1 MAKFNEQV
9 NLINSNPQISSGVQD
24 RALEGLLGNAVN
36 TGMAVYSKHT
46 TEDMWEGMQG
56 QIEDYLQ
63 NQADLESGTPVS
75 EEAATAKAEFGAL
88 AGQEDKYWEMA
99 GNIPQHLTGKMI
111 DAEMIDRVQI
121 EQSKKFEQFVNAQK
135 QGRISLDE
143 LQTRIMTEVRKA
155 VSNNPLIQ
163 DELIQQAQKYMEI
176 SGASSWMK
184 QQFALEKQALE
195 ARDAQQKQLEKYAI
209 DFAVPIGS
217 PGWEQK
223 AMELAQAS
231 EQHKQTMAS
240 LEYTMK
246 QRGIDREK
254 LAILVNDPK
263 NQQVFNQGALAAI
276 KQVYS
281 HASVVPGAK
290 ASDVFFS
297 VNSEI
302 DRNVSI
308 LNSIKGNLP
317 ADQRASIDGTISLLE
332 KQREIYKDLITNE
345 PNKQLAQNKLSI
357 LEATYRIPNVA
368 IQEQL
373 DIANKYFGLLR
384 TIQGETGFLTFT
396 PGVAE
401 AVDKDLAVKMMAGIN
416 QAQSKYSNGPAE
428 AIQKIHTPEGKVAVQ
443 AMSNLESPQINPN
456 AIKTNSDGVQQML
469 LHLQAP
475 NAQGQKDVNAVTQ
488 ATDEML
494 KQLLLSSQKAGM
506 PIAQLIDQKT
516 QSALDAHIGSL
527 LGQMR
532 MDAGQVDYDENTNR
546 FSYVDKDGRVNQAA
560 SDRANAL
567 FKTYI
572 SVNGFKDD
580 DAIDKWANLITDKIQ
595 EQRWEAR
602 TTEDVHNLVKAGKIT
617 EAEAYAIL
625 TDPAFGKQEQPKK
638 TTTPEELAIQ
648 SGEIPSLTQEQKDFF
663 YNKKPIDSKKGVET
677 LQAYKLRSSLG
688 LPPPKDVIPFDQT
701 EQYKIIEKAKADA
714 IEPVGFLEHLI
725 GMGVGA
731 KVAKDVAGW
740 AFKTMMEV
748 PEIPAAG
755 RIAFGRMA
763 SNVTPLNEGASKA
776 VVQAYKAGKKVQ
788 LDAAFKE
795 YFKTGWTKSRV
806 KWPSSDA
813 EWPKFIDDAW
823 EWAAKQVK

>member
-281 HASVVPGAK
+281 HVSVVPGAK

-384 TIQGETGFLTFT
+384 TIQGETGFLIFT

-456 AIKTNSDGVQQML
+456 AIKANSDGIQQML
-469 LHLQAP
+469 LHLQTP

-532 MDAGQVDYDENTNR
+532 SDAGQVDYDENTNR
-546 FSYVDKDGRVNQAA
+546 FSYLDKDGRVNQAA
-560 SDRANAL
+560 SDRANNL

-580 DAIDKWANLITDKIQ
+580 DAIDKWAGLIASKI
-595 EQRWEAR
+595 EDTRWEVR
-602 TTEDVHNLVKAGKIT
+602 TPREVQSLLDKGRIT
-617 EAEAYAIL
+617 KEEAQAIL
-625 TDPAFGKQEQPKK
+625 D
-638 TTTPEELAIQ
+638 
-648 SGEIPSLTQEQKDFF
+648 D
-663 YNKKPIDSKKGVET
+663 
-677 LQAYKLRSSLG
+677 
-688 LPPPKDVIPFDQT
+688 
-701 EQYKIIEKAKADA
+701 
-714 IEPVGFLEHLI
+714 
-725 GMGVGA
+725 MGVRP
-731 KVAKDVAGW
+731 
-740 AFKTMMEV
+740 FKPSGNFI
-748 PEIPAAG
+748 PE
-755 RIAFGRMA
+755 
-763 SNVTPLNEGASKA
+763 SK
-776 VVQAYKAGKKVQ
+776 
-788 LDAAFKE
+788 
-795 YFKTGWTKSRV
+795 
-806 KWPSSDA
+806 
-813 EWPKFIDDAW
+813 
-823 EWAAKQVK
+823 

>member
-24 RALEGLLGNAVN
+24 RALEGLLGNAIN
-36 TGMAVYSKHT
+36 TGMAVYSKYT
-46 TEDMWEGMQG
+46 TEGMWEGMQG
-56 QIEDYLQ
+56 QIEDYLAREQ
-63 NQADLESGTPVS
+63 ELKSREQAFNQYATEQVAAENTLW
-75 EEAATAKAEFGAL
+75 EEV
-88 AGQEDKYWEMA
+88 
-99 GNIPQHLTGKMI
+99 GNIPQHIGIGGLGGTDTDQFPGSVAPNMVTADHI
-111 DAEMIDRVQI
+111 DQVQI
-121 EQSKKFEQFVNAQK
+121 NFSKELEKYVTAQK
-135 QGRISLDE
+135 QGRLSMGELDV
-143 LQTRIMTEVRKA
+143 RIKNEVRKA

-184 QQFALEKQALE
+184 QQFALEKQQLE
-195 ARDAQQKQLEKYAI
+195 AQDAQRKQLEKYAT

-246 QRGIDREK
+246 QRGIDRER

-317 ADQRASIDGTISLLE
+317 ADQRASIDGAISLLE

-416 QAQSKYSNGPAE
+416 QAQSKYSKGPAE

-516 QSALDAHIGSL
+516 QSALDTHVGSL

-532 MDAGQVDYDENTNR
+532 MDAGLVDYDENTNR

-595 EQRWEAR
+595 GQKWEAR
-602 TTEDVHNLVKAGKIT
+602 TAEDVRNLVKAGKIT

-625 TDPAFGKQEQPKK
+625 TDPDFGKQEQPKK
-638 TTTPEELAIQ
+638 TITLED
-648 SGEIPSLTQEQKDFF
+648 QKK
-663 YNKKPIDSKKGVET
+663 NQT
-677 LQAYKLRSSLG
+677 LNG
-688 LPPPKDVIPFDQT
+688 
-701 EQYKIIEKAKADA
+701 
-714 IEPVGFLEHLI
+714 
-725 GMGVGA
+725 
-731 KVAKDVAGW
+731 
-740 AFKTMMEV
+740 
-748 PEIPAAG
+748 
-755 RIAFGRMA
+755 
-763 SNVTPLNEGASKA
+763 
-776 VVQAYKAGKKVQ
+776 
-788 LDAAFKE
+788 
-795 YFKTGWTKSRV
+795 KSRV
-806 KWPSSDA
+806 ITNQELYDEVSLRGIA
-813 EWPKFIDDAW
+813 EGIFGDWYKQGQGKANVDWLIGLAKESGKSMEDVYDIIVGP
-823 EWAAKQVK
+823 WARLVQRGIKAEKDYRQGARVKLGLEKPTEGK